1 MTPEEFR
8 GVLLSCELRQIDA
21 AWLCGVHP
29 RQVRAWVNGE
39 YPVPQYASLLL
50 SAYAEGHL
58 SPKWLASRIKV
69 PPP

>member
-1 MTPEEFR
+1 MMSEEFR
-8 GVLLSCELRQIDA
+8 RILLTCDLRQSDA

-50 SAYAEGHL
+50 SAYAEGL
-58 SPKWLASRIKV
+58 LPAKWLASHIEV

>member
-39 YPVPQYASLLL
+39 
-50 SAYAEGHL
+50 
-58 SPKWLASRIKV
+58 
-69 PPP
+69 

>member
-1 MTPEEFR
+1 MMSEEFR
-8 GVLLSCELRQIDA
+8 RILLACDLRQSDA

-39 YPVPQYASLLL
+39 DPVPQYASLLL
-50 SAYAEGHL
+50 SAYAEGL
-58 SPKWLASRIKV
+58 LPAKWLASHIEV

>member
-1 MTPEEFR
+1 MTSEQFR
-8 GVLLSCELRQIDA
+8 KALLACELRQKDA
-21 AWLCGVHP
+21 AWLCGVHL
-29 RQVRAWVNGE
+29 RQVRAWALGE
-39 YPVPQYASLLL
+39 YPVPQYAALLV